1 MNLHWPRLKRI
12 RRSSPASS
20 GSWLS
25 LSIHLLQLAWLFR
38 NTDPARFP
46 ISQGRTLRTTLRLL
60 LVYQTYPSAHLFDNL
75 VADRF
80 PPPPLLGAMEDNF
93 NTPKAVYG
101 KESFGGWTR
110 RSRSLAAADFT
121 EDGGPHLSSLL
132 ARLCRTRPQGST
144 PLPPTWIK
152 CLSTWHS

>member
-1 MNLHWPRLKRI
+1 
-12 RRSSPASS
+12 
-20 GSWLS
+20 
-25 LSIHLLQLAWLFR
+25 
-38 NTDPARFP
+38 
-46 ISQGRTLRTTLRLL
+46 
-60 LVYQTYPSAHLFDNL
+60 
-75 VADRF
+75 
-80 PPPPLLGAMEDNF
+80 MEDNF

-144 PLPPTWIK
+144 PPPSHLDK
-152 CLSTWHS
+152 VFEYMALMKRVQEDDAGANKRKKKGDYVDGNDEEDLQASEAQNEARS

>member
-75 VADRF
+75 VAG
-80 PPPPLLGAMEDNF
+80 PVLPPPLSLAPWRITSTLPRPSMARKALVDGPAGLGASLRLTSPRM
-93 NTPKAVYG
+93 
-101 KESFGGWTR
+101 GGRTCPPCWPGSAEPGR
-110 RSRSLAAADFT
+110 RAQPPS
-121 EDGGPHLSSLL
+121 
-132 ARLCRTRPQGST
+132 
-144 PLPPTWIK
+144 LPPG
-152 CLSTWHS
+152 